1 MTAQKAYLFDYNDQ
15 IVLGA
20 IGALWLG
27 SLAYGVANDAVG
39 LAALVGGALFGIGL
53 LLAHLSKAGPLSR
66 LALPVLGMA
75 MAGLMIHVARGQ
87 TEAHFGV
94 FAFLAVLVVYR
105 QFVPIVAGAG
115 AIALHHLS
123 FNYFQEW
130 GWGPMCFTEPG
141 LNRVIEHALYV
152 IVETV
157 VLLFLA
163 ARARAEFQASQ
174 ELVRI
179 GEGITRQEGFVDLTA
194 ANISLDSKAGRS
206 LAAAIQRIEAAV
218 EQVRKTA
225 EAVRSASED
234 LARDN
239 SALNERTADASANIA
254 QTAASVEQ
262 IASTIQ
268 VSAGHAQHANQLA
281 STASGVAVQGGE
293 SAGRVVATMS
303 GIQQAS
309 RKITDIIGVIDGI
322 AFQTNILAL
331 NAAVEAA
338 RAGEQGRG
346 FAVVASEVR
355 SLAQRSA
362 EAAREIKHLI
372 TSSVEQV
379 EAGSGLVGDTGQIIG
394 DVVEH
399 VRNVSQLI
407 GQISH
412 SSSEQNLGIAQIN
425 GAIARLDQATQQNAG
440 LVAQTADTTQRL
452 REQADE
458 LLEAVSVFRTGGRG

>member
-1 MTAQKAYLFDYNDQ
+1 MTDSKAYLFDYNDQ

-20 IGALWLG
+20 TGALWLG
-27 SLAYGVANDAVG
+27 SIAYGVANDAVWLAG
-39 LAALVGGALFGIGL
+39 LLGGALFAASL
-53 LLAHLSKAGPLSR
+53 LLAHLSKAGLLSR
-66 LALPVLGMA
+66 VALPVLGMA
-75 MAGLMIHVARGQ
+75 MAGLMIHVARGH

-94 FAFLAVLVVYR
+94 FAFLAILVVYR
-105 QFVPIVAGAG
+105 QSLPIVVGAG
-115 AIALHHLS
+115 AIAVHHLS
-123 FNYFQEW
+123 FNYFQQW

-141 LNRVIEHALYV
+141 LGRVIEHALYV
-152 IVETV
+152 IVESV

-163 ARARAEFQASQ
+163 ARARAEFLASQ

-179 GEGITRQEGFVDLTA
+179 GEGITRQEGVVDLAA
-194 ANISLDSKAGRS
+194 ANISLESNAGRS
-206 LAAAIQRIEAAV
+206 LAQAIQRIEVAID
-218 EQVRKTA
+218 QVRKTA
-225 EAVRSASED
+225 EGVRGASEEI
-234 LARDN
+234 ARDN
-239 SALNERTADASANIA
+239 TALNERTADASASIA

-262 IASTIQ
+262 IASTIHA
-268 VSAGHAQHANQLA
+268 SASHAQQANQLA

-293 SAGRVVATMS
+293 SAGRVVETMS

-322 AFQTNILAL
+322 AFQTNILSL

-394 DVVEH
+394 DVVQH
-399 VRNVSQLI
+399 VQNVSELI

-412 SSSEQNLGIAQIN
+412 SSNEQNLGIAQIN
-425 GAIARLDQATQQNAG
+425 DAISRLDQATQQNAG
-440 LVAQTADTTQRL
+440 LVAQTASTTQRL

-458 LLEAVSVFRTGGRG
+458 LLEAVAVFRTRSGR